1 MSLNALE
8 NSVRPVILL
17 AEDDPDQSDMLREV
31 LEDEGY
37 RVETAFSGDA
47 AMHKLEQCSYD
58 LIILDIR
65 MPGLDGSGVL
75 KACRNL
81 KHRKAAPIIV
91 VSAFASASELKQYRA
106 EGAAASLA
114 KPYAIDELLSTAAAL
129 VSKSGPAGQ
138 TP

>member
-1 MSLNALE
+1 MSANILGISGQPA
-8 NSVRPVILL
+8 ILL

-47 AMHKLEQCSYD
+47 ALHKLEQHTYA

-75 KACRNL
+75 KACR
-81 KHRKAAPIIV
+81 KMEHRKTAPIIV
-91 VSAFASASELKQYRA
+91 VSAFASGTELQQYRA

-114 KPYAIDELLSTAAAL
+114 KPYAIEELLSIIASLA
-129 VSKSGPAGQ
+129 SKNGAERR